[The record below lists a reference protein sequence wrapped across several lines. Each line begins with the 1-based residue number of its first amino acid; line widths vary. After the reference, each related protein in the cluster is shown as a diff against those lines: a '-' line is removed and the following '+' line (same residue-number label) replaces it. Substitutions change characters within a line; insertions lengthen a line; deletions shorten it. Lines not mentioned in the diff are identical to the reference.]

1 MAINP
6 LLPILIGAMQTRNVI
21 KDQNEAE
28 YDEVTGAF
36 IDAAATEFFADKAT
50 QKKRIE
56 NNEKFYKATENRYG
70 TNVAEFSAKSN
81 LFEGYNSP
89 LEFLRAIEEGQAMP
103 IEFRNKLR
111 GTTKDG
117 KIDDTFFKSQ
127 GFKTTF
133 AEDTNLARQQL
144 EDKTLFAAKNL
155 NKGAISNLADLY
167 LGDSTQKQSP
177 LKTFLFGQKTPN
189 VTKMAAGFEA
199 GLDATAEK
207 SVVKPEETT
216 LPEETTSVA
225 DASSLAADTNLI
237 DQKLGFE
244 KNISI
249 GSVREV
255 DSAIAS
261 IFDITGNVEL
271 TSDGVVFPTAYKF
284 RALAIKDIAANFAQS
299 GKYEGDTSKL
309 ISDAANYI
317 EQEYFSTLPKAFGMY
332 EMKSQINEPVFATAT
347 FAIDQET
354 NTTMLGDSFK
364 SIFNQYADNPET
376 DKIEELLPKDLVLKR
391 RVTEMTTKRGVEQTA
406 RSEDLMMTEA
416 AYQAIKNFI
425 QDMESTSLQKAY
437 IQYLPKNLAID
448 VGGNVV
454 PISNRL
460 DATFGFT
467 RF

>member
-81 LFEGYNSP
+81 LFDGYTSP

-249 GSVREV
+249 GSTREV
-255 DSAIAS
+255 DAAIAS
-261 IFDITGNVEL
+261 IFNLDNVQIGPE
-271 TSDGVVFPTAYKF
+271 GIIFPEAYRL
-284 RALAIKDIAANFAQS
+284 RALAIKDVAADLVQS
-299 GKYEGDTSKL
+299 GKYEGDTTTL
-309 ISDAANYI
+309 INDAASFI
-317 EQEYFSTLPKAFGMY
+317 EQEYFSKLPAAFSNYTVTSKIGESVNATSDFSLVPDTKVTTLGNNFNAIFGSFVDDPDTL
-332 EMKSQINEPVFATAT
+332 EVETLTQSDLILKQDTATAST
-347 FAIDQET
+347 
-354 NTTMLGDSFK
+354 S
-364 SIFNQYADNPET
+364 S
-376 DKIEELLPKDLVLKR
+376 
-391 RVTEMTTKRGVEQTA
+391 
-406 RSEDLMMTEA
+406 RSKAVQAAGAKFMMTEN
-416 AYQAIKNFI
+416 AYKAIKNYI
-425 QDMESTSLQKAY
+425 EAMPNTALQKSF
-437 IQYLPKNLAID
+437 IQYLPKNLMIN

-460 DATFGFT
+460 NGTFGFT
-467 RF
+467 TF

>member
-36 IDAAATEFFADKAT
+36 IDAAATEFFADKAR
-50 QKKRIE
+50 QKERIK

-103 IEFRNKLR
+103 VEFRNKLR

-133 AEDTNLARQQL
+133 AQDQNLAKKQL
-144 EDKTLFAAKNL
+144 EDKTIFAANNL
-155 NKGAISNLADLY
+155 NKGAVSNLADLY
-167 LGDSTQKQSP
+167 LTDGKGTTTGKPSK
-177 LKTFLFGQKTPN
+177 LKSFLFGKETPD
-189 VTKMAAGFEA
+189 VTKMAAGFEK
-199 GLDATAEK
+199 GLEDTAEK
-207 SVVKPEETT
+207 SVVK
-216 LPEETTSVA
+216 PEETTSVA

-261 IFDITGNVEL
+261 IFDISGNVEL
-271 TSDGVVFPTAYKF
+271 TSDGVVFPRAYKF

-299 GKYEGDTSKL
+299 GKYEGDTTTL
-309 ISDAANYI
+309 INDAANYI
-317 EQEYFSTLPKAFGMY
+317 EQKYFSTLPKAFGMY

-364 SIFNQYADNPET
+364 SIFNKYADDPET

-391 RVTEMTTKRGVEQTA
+391 RVTEMTTKRGKEQTA

-454 PISNRL
+454 PISTRL